1 MGGQA
6 GWRREV
12 KNLDVTQIWSI
23 VAWVA
28 TAIVLLANAAE
39 KIVRAVKAA
48 KSPNDKQNERL
59 DRLEKWRQDV
69 DRRLTDGNTH
79 FDTIDEGNRVT
90 QKALLA
96 LLAHS
101 IDGNNIK
108 DLEEAKHDLEN
119 HLINR

>member
-1 MGGQA
+1 M
-6 GWRREV
+6 
-12 KNLDVTQIWSI
+12 DVTQIWSI

-28 TAIVLLANAAE
+28 TAIVLLANATE

-69 DRRLTDGNTH
+69 DRRLTAGNTH

-96 LLAHS
+96 LLAHGL
-101 IDGNNIK
+101 DGNAIEQMK
-108 DLEEAKHDLEN
+108 DAKKALEA